1 MSALRRPHV
10 RRRGP
15 HPPADAR
22 AHRAERARRMT
33 AEETGARVQRALDR
47 LTDDTAREAGE
58 ELVRALLALHG
69 DGLDRLV
76 RALPQGALGRA
87 LDDPAVAGLLTL
99 HDLHP
104 EPVGTR
110 IGRALD
116 ATGAGRVER
125 TGFDPATGTLT
136 LRREGRG
143 CCGAPPPEG
152 TPSHATLATAPGS
165 GGIGRSTS
173 EREGVPSGPPCF
185 QNP

>member
-1 MSALRRPHV
+1 
-10 RRRGP
+10 
-15 HPPADAR
+15 
-22 AHRAERARRMT
+22 MT

-143 CCGAPPPEG
+143 CGARPEDVENALAC
-152 TPSHATLATAPGS
+152 HAPEVTAVVWE
-165 GGIGRSTS
+165 REES
-173 EREGVPSGPPCF
+173 ERPLLQIGSRPPA
-185 QNP
+185 